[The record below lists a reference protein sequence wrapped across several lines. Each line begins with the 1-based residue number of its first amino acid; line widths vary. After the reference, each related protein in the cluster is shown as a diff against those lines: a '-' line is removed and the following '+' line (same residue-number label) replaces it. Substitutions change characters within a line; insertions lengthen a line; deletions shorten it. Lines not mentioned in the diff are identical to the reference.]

1 MTAVGEST
9 ADEHA
14 RFLRLDRAFR
24 AGDFATIDHE
34 LGAEDG
40 FPNVIAHPAMGTCL
54 TYAIYHGPLQL
65 IRELLDHGADPDW
78 PADDGFPPV
87 IAALSTADV
96 APGAT
101 TRDDG
106 FAIVEMLLANGAS
119 VGQRGLNDYTPLHWA
134 AGQGDLSLVDLLLA
148 NGADPNEI
156 TRIDDLET
164 PVEVALAAGHGAVA
178 ERLGP
183 LTVRLD
189 WEEASRTG
197 DVGAL
202 HRLLDKGHDIDS
214 RDGYGQTAL
223 MRAAHAGHAAA
234 VAWLVDHG
242 ADLDHT
248 SKFHL
253 SALMLA
259 VIAGHPNVA
268 RSLVRAG
275 ADITITGTGAP
286 GFHGKTATDL
296 AADRGDKRLA
306 AFIVA
311 NGRRAP
317 SGAEPS

>member
-1 MTAVGEST
+1 
-9 ADEHA
+9 
-14 RFLRLDRAFR
+14 
-24 AGDFATIDHE
+24 
-34 LGAEDG
+34 
-40 FPNVIAHPAMGTCL
+40 VIAHPAMGTCL
-54 TYAIYHGPLQL
+54 TYAIYHSPLAL
-65 IRELLDHGADPDW
+65 IHELLEHGADPDW

-101 TRDDG
+101 TRHDG
-106 FAIVEMLLANGAS
+106 FAIVEMLLAHGAF

-134 AGQGDLSLVDLLLA
+134 AAQGDLALVDLLLA

-164 PVEVALAAGHGAVA
+164 AFEVATAGGHEAVA
-178 ERLGP
+178 DRLGP
-183 LTVRLD
+183 LTSRLC
-189 WEEASRTG
+189 WEAASRSG
-197 DVGAL
+197 DLAELRRMVDA
-202 HRLLDKGHDIDS
+202 GHDINS
-214 RDGYGQTAL
+214 KDGYGQTAL
-223 MRAAHAGHAAA
+223 MRAAHAGSATT

-242 ADLDHT
+242 ADLDQT

-259 VIAGHPNVA
+259 VVAGHHAIA

-275 ADITITGTGAP
+275 ADPTITGTGAP
-286 GFHGKTATDL
+286 GFHAKTAADL
-296 AADRGDKRLA
+296 ASERGDKRLA

-317 SGAEPS
+317 SSAEPS